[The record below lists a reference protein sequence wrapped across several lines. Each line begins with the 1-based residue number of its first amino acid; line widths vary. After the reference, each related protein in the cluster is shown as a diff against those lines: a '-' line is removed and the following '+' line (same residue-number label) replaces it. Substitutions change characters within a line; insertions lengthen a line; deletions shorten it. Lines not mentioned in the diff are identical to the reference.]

1 MNNDIF
7 ETIAPTDLRDFL
19 KSKGWLLVD
28 EAIQDGLY
36 VLNNPRYTRR
46 QLAFPI
52 DNSTPDYLDCVE
64 TVIHKLVDLENCSFR
79 EWMMAFSEMKDDA
92 IGYRIVDQRNE
103 SAYIPLNYAIE
114 ALKGAKDI
122 LLSAAH
128 SVLKPQAY
136 HPKLKR
142 KEAAQLLEKSRFR
155 HTETGSFVIKVST
168 PVKAMDLQADVFE
181 NTPFVRQATLVINQ
195 SVSQL
200 IEAIESD
207 KMEQLIETVRQDSNP
222 ILSSNICKALLN
234 FNDVN
239 DNADLFLNFK
249 WASIIN
255 KPLKTRDSIKIQSD
269 YYSRIEEIRK
279 ELKTQEKDKE
289 GTFIGTV
296 EELAGNLDSSEQ
308 RTGDVILDIYQE
320 DSESIRA
327 RVNLKAEWHSLAIKA
342 YENAGHY
349 IQIKGTLQAGN
360 QPRIIK
366 DVTSFSIIDD
376 SVP

>member
-19 KSKGWLLVD
+19 KSKGWFLVG
-28 EAIQDGLY
+28 EAIKDGLY
-36 VLNNPRYTRR
+36 VLNNPQYTRR

-52 DNSTPDYLDCVE
+52 DNSAPDYLDCVE

-79 EWMMAFSEMKDDA
+79 EWMAAFSEMKDDA
-92 IGYRIVDQRNE
+92 ISYRIVDQRNE
-103 SAYIPLNYAIE
+103 SAFIPLNYAVE

-128 SVLKPQAY
+128 SVLKPQVY

-142 KEAAQLLEKSRFR
+142 KEAAQLLENSRFR

-181 NTPFVRQATLVINQ
+181 KTPFVRQATLVINQ
-195 SVSQL
+195 SALQL
-200 IEAIESD
+200 VEAIQAD
-207 KMEQLIETVRQDSNP
+207 KMEQLIHKVKQDSKP

-239 DNADLFLNFK
+239 DKADLFLNFK
-249 WASIIN
+249 WASTIS
-255 KPLKTRDSIKIQSD
+255 KPLNTKNLIKIQSD
-269 YYSRIEEIRK
+269 YYSRIEDISK
-279 ELKTQEKDKE
+279 ELKSQENDKE

-296 EELAGNLDSSEQ
+296 EVLAGDLDSSDQ
-308 RTGDVILDIYQE
+308 RAGEVILDLYQQ
-320 DSESIRA
+320 DGESIRA
-327 RVNLKAEWHSLAIKA
+327 RVNLKAEWHRLAIKA

-360 QPRIIK
+360 QPRFMK
-366 DVTSFSIIDD
+366 NVTSFSIIKDND
-376 SVP
+376 

>member
-28 EAIQDGLY
+28 EAIKDGLY
-36 VLNNPRYTRR
+36 VLNNPQYTHR

-52 DNSTPDYLDCVE
+52 DNSTPDYLDSVE
-64 TVIHKLVDLENCSFR
+64 TVIHKLVDLENSSFR
-79 EWMMAFSEMKDDA
+79 ELMVALSEMKDDA

-103 SAYIPLNYAIE
+103 SAYIPLNYAVE
-114 ALKGAKDI
+114 AIKGAKDI

-128 SVLKPQAY
+128 SVLEPQAY
-136 HPKLKR
+136 HPKMNR
-142 KEAAQLLEKSRFR
+142 KPAAQLLENSRFR
-155 HTETGSFVIKVST
+155 HTETGSFVINVST
-168 PVKAMDLQADVFE
+168 PVKAMDLQADMFE

-200 IEAIESD
+200 VEAIQAD
-207 KMEQLIETVRQDSNP
+207 KMEQLIDKVKGDSKP
-222 ILSSNICKALLN
+222 ILSSNFCKALLN
-234 FNDVN
+234 FNDAN
-239 DNADLFLNFK
+239 DKADLFLNFK

-255 KPLKTRDSIKIQSD
+255 KPLNTKNSIKIQSD
-269 YYSRIEEIRK
+269 YYSRIEDIRK
-279 ELKTQEKDKE
+279 ELKTQEKDKKDI
-289 GTFIGTV
+289 FIGTV
-296 EELAGNLDSSEQ
+296 EVLAGDLDSSEQ
-308 RTGDVILDIYQE
+308 RTGDVILDLYQQ
-320 DSESIRA
+320 DGESIRA

-366 DVTSFSIIDD
+366 DVTSFSIIEDKT
-376 SVP
+376 

>member
-28 EAIQDGLY
+28 EAIKDGLY
-36 VLNNPRYTRR
+36 VLNNPQYTRR

-52 DNSTPDYLDCVE
+52 DNSAPDYLDCVE
-64 TVIHKLVDLENCSFR
+64 TVIHKLVGLENCSFR
-79 EWMMAFSEMKDDA
+79 EWMTAFSEMKDDA

-128 SVLKPQAY
+128 NVLKPQAY
-136 HPKLKR
+136 HPKLNR

-181 NTPFVRQATLVINQ
+181 NTPFVRQAILVINQ
-195 SVSQL
+195 SASQL
-200 IEAIESD
+200 VEAIEAD
-207 KMEQLIETVRQDSNP
+207 KMEQLIDKVKAEEKP

-239 DNADLFLNFK
+239 DNADLFFK
-249 WASIIN
+249 
-255 KPLKTRDSIKIQSD
+255 
-269 YYSRIEEIRK
+269 
-279 ELKTQEKDKE
+279 
-289 GTFIGTV
+289 F
-296 EELAGNLDSSEQ
+296 
-308 RTGDVILDIYQE
+308 
-320 DSESIRA
+320 
-327 RVNLKAEWHSLAIKA
+327 
-342 YENAGHY
+342 
-349 IQIKGTLQAGN
+349 
-360 QPRIIK
+360 
-366 DVTSFSIIDD
+366 
-376 SVP
+376 

>member
-19 KSKGWLLVD
+19 KSKGWLLVE
-28 EAIQDGLY
+28 EAIKDGLY
-36 VLNNPRYTRR
+36 VLKNSQYDRR

-52 DNSTPDYLDCVE
+52 DNSAPDYLDCVE
-64 TVIHKLVDLENCSFR
+64 TVIQKLVDLENCSFR

-195 SVSQL
+195 SISQL
-200 IEAIESD
+200 VEAIEAD
-207 KMEQLIETVRQDSNP
+207 KMEQLIDKVRQEPKP
-222 ILSSNICKALLN
+222 ILSSNFCKALLN
-234 FNDVN
+234 FHDAN

-255 KPLKTRDSIKIQSD
+255 KPLNTKNTIKIQSD
-269 YYSRIEEIRK
+269 YYSRIEDIRK
-279 ELKTQEKDKE
+279 ELKTQEKDKKDI
-289 GTFIGTV
+289 FIGTV
-296 EELAGNLDSSEQ
+296 EVLAGDLDSSEQ
-308 RTGDVILDIYQE
+308 RTGDVILDLYQQ
-320 DSESIRA
+320 DGESIRA

-366 DVTSFSIIDD
+366 DVTSFSIIEDN
-376 SVP
+376 P